1 LEDQEG
7 LSAVNTDELEHALL
21 QAERRVLKIQTKL
34 HRWARDDP
42 HRRFDDLFNLVADP
56 GFLLV
61 AWDRVAGNKGARTAG
76 IDGRTARSIADMQGV
91 EEFLDGLRS
100 SLKDRGFRP
109 VPVRERMIPKAGG
122 KLRRLGIP
130 TVADR
135 VVQASLKL
143 VLEPIFE
150 ADFLS
155 CSYGF
160 RPKRRAHDAVAEVR
174 YLASRPRSYEWI
186 VEGDITACFDEIS
199 HPALMARVRARIGDN
214 RVLGLVKAF
223 LKAGILGGDRLLRET
238 IAGTPQGGILSPLLA
253 NVALSVLDEHI
264 AQARGGPV
272 SGKVERAWRLRR
284 GFPNFRLVRYADD
297 WCLMVKGTKAD
308 AERLRDQIAAVLAPM
323 GLRLSAA
330 KTAITHIDEGV
341 DFLGWRIQRRRK
353 RGTDQHYVYSYP
365 AKKAVLAAKRKIK
378 TLCRQV
384 EVNQPLDDLLR
395 RVNAMLRGWCGYFR
409 PGVSSA
415 VFAYLSHYTWQTV
428 WRWLRRKH
436 RRSTWKEIR
445 HRDCGGGWWPASRE
459 RTLFDPAMVGTTRY
473 RYRGSIIPSPWPT
486 VEENHAA

>member
-91 EEFLDGLRS
+91 EEFLDELRS

-143 VLEPIFE
+143 VLEPVFE

-160 RPKRRAHDAVAEVR
+160 RPKRRAHDAIAEVR

-223 LKAGILGGDRLLRET
+223 LKAGILGEDRLLRET
-238 IAGTPQGGILSPLLA
+238 TAGTPQGGSA
-253 NVALSVLDEHI
+253 T
-264 AQARGGPV
+264 RGRTV
-272 SGKVERAWRLRR
+272 
-284 GFPNFRLVRYADD
+284 
-297 WCLMVKGTKAD
+297 
-308 AERLRDQIAAVLAPM
+308 
-323 GLRLSAA
+323 
-330 KTAITHIDEGV
+330 
-341 DFLGWRIQRRRK
+341 
-353 RGTDQHYVYSYP
+353 
-365 AKKAVLAAKRKIK
+365 
-378 TLCRQV
+378 
-384 EVNQPLDDLLR
+384 
-395 RVNAMLRGWCGYFR
+395 
-409 PGVSSA
+409 VSSCI
-415 VFAYLSHYTWQTV
+415 
-428 WRWLRRKH
+428 
-436 RRSTWKEIR
+436 E
-445 HRDCGGGWWPASRE
+445 GGLTMS
-459 RTLFDPAMVGTTRY
+459 MV
-473 RYRGSIIPSPWPT
+473 
-486 VEENHAA
+486 